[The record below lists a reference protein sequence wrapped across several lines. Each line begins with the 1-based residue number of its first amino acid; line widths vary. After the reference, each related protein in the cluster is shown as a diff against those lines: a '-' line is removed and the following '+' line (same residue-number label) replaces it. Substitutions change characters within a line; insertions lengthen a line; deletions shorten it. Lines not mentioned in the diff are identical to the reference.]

1 MRKLLVLLLLS
12 PIAFANVVTD
22 LIGKT
27 WIESSAN
34 DPALA
39 LHTYRFIEDGR
50 FIAISKSTD
59 SERNFIW
66 DGAYEMFVPNNSF
79 SIYSDDMK
87 CTYYVKKLGSFYRFT
102 NYTRNFTNIC
112 PDLLV
117 KKSPTQLK

>member
-1 MRKLLVLLLLS
+1 MYKKLLALLLLS
-12 PIAFANVVTD
+12 PIAFAEKVVVTD
-22 LIGKT
+22 LIGWT

-59 SERNFIW
+59 SEGNFVW
-66 DGAYEMFVPNNSF
+66 DGAYEIIESNNSF

-87 CTYYVKKLGSFYRFT
+87 CHYYVKKLSSFYRFSNSSRI
-102 NYTRNFTNIC
+102 NYSAIQ
-112 PDLLV
+112 
-117 KKSPTQLK
+117 KSEFV